1 MLQSIE
7 NIPVSFINF
16 ILITLFS
23 LLLGLEQRRRHIQ
36 MEAEVLFGT
45 DRSFTF
51 IGILGYILWIVE
63 ADNHYFYLAGLIIIS
78 ALLGIYYFQK
88 MKIQNKFGLTAIIIA
103 IITYCLAP
111 LVFTQPRWLVLI
123 IVVIVL
129 FLAELKDT
137 FLEVSRKFDN
147 NEFLT
152 LGKFIIIAGIILP
165 IVPNEQV
172 FTFIQITPY
181 QVWLAV
187 VIISAMSYFSY
198 LLNKFVFTDSGIMI
212 TGILGGLYSSTA
224 TSIILA
230 RKSNEKVSTP
240 HEYASAIILA
250 TSMMYIRIFVLM
262 VIFNRIIAM
271 IILPYFAALFLIN
284 LGTGFF
290 IYNRRKQDAPP
301 ALNIIKNDRNPLE
314 FKVALIF
321 AVLYVAFTLITH
333 YTVQEFGTGGLNIL
347 SYIAG
352 LTDIDPFLM
361 NLLQG
366 KYAVADAL
374 IAFAAIQATVGNNI
388 LKGVYSYTLS
398 DKSIRK
404 LLLSGWSILFIAGMA
419 VIILIRILN

>member
-16 ILITLFS
+16 VLVTLFS

-36 MEAEVLFGT
+36 MEVEVLFGT
-45 DRSFTF
+45 DRTFTF

-129 FLAELKDT
+129 FLAELKET
-137 FLEVSRKFDN
+137 FMDISKKFDN
-147 NEFLT
+147 NEFIT
-152 LGKFIIIAGIILP
+152 LGKFLVIAGIILP

-172 FTFIQITPY
+172 FAFIQITPY

-198 LLNKFVFTDSGIMI
+198 LLNKFVFTNSGIMI

-230 RKSNEKVSTP
+230 RKSNEKISTP
-240 HEYASAIILA
+240 HEYAASIILA
-250 TSMMYIRIFVLM
+250 TSMMYIRIFILM
-262 VIFNRIIAM
+262 VIFNRNIAM

-284 LGTGFF
+284 IGTGFF
-290 IYNRRKQDAPP
+290 IYNKKSQDIPP
-301 ALNIIKNDRNPLE
+301 VLNIIKDNRNPLE

-333 YTVQEFGTGGLNIL
+333 YTVQEFGSGGLNIL

-366 KYAVADAL
+366 KYAVADAF
-374 IAFAAIQATVGNNI
+374 IAFAAIQTTVGNNI
-388 LKGVYSYTLS
+388 LKGIYSYTLS

-404 LLLSGWSILFIAGMA
+404 LLLAGWSILFIAGMA
-419 VIILIRILN
+419 VIILIRLLN